1 MASPDWKLSI
11 LTFPQFWD
19 ATARRLDLRA
29 LVLPRNNP
37 LQGLVVP
44 VPLAP
49 SDPPAFADAKL
60 TFAIQFIPDL
70 EHLPDPANVRLSQT
84 VSDKTPPGLRA
95 LYKELALRFPLAL
108 PDAPSAAPA
117 PRRPNS
123 RILKYLPVSYQ
134 TAFPFCS
141 PRTPHARIDNSFRC
155 ALRTPPDPDTPPPP
169 PFAGMRWAQVIA
181 VVMSQPRLAERLGL
195 VYRLSLSIPEI
206 TAVERG

>member
-1 MASPDWKLSI
+1 GGDRYGENLISVMASPDWKLSI

-95 LYKELALRFPLAL
+95 LCKELALRFPLAL
-108 PDAPSAAPA
+108 PDAPSAASA

-123 RILKYLPVSYQ
+123 RILKYL
-134 TAFPFCS
+134 
-141 PRTPHARIDNSFRC
+141 
-155 ALRTPPDPDTPPPP
+155 
-169 PFAGMRWAQVIA
+169 
-181 VVMSQPRLAERLGL
+181 
-195 VYRLSLSIPEI
+195 
-206 TAVERG
+206 